1 MGKVLDNQC
10 PSCKAPIVF
19 NPKLG
24 LFKCDY
30 CGGEFT
36 ADQVRD
42 MEKAEKVLQE
52 EIKKNPRVTKD
63 DKYVTY
69 NCPDCGAQVI
79 ADENTAA
86 TFCVYCGNTSIIK
99 NRLTGKFAPSK
110 LIPFKFEKDD
120 AVQAFKGLRK
130 GRPFMPKLFNDE
142 KNIEKITG
150 VYIPFWLFEVSTGGA
165 IEASGTKVQ
174 TWTRGDTHY
183 TKTDYYELIREGSM
197 KFHRIP
203 VDGSTRFDNDIMN
216 TIEPFDYSKLVNY
229 NHAYLAGFLAEK
241 YDVEDSEAFAD
252 AEARAKESARRVFTN
267 DMVGFGAV
275 VEKSN
280 TIAATKDNVEYVLL
294 PVYMVNVKYK
304 DKYYLFAMNAES
316 GEFVGNIPL
325 DKGKVVLWTV
335 MIFAISAVIMFL
347 INYLI
352 YLGAD

>member
-1 MGKVLDNQC
+1 
-10 PSCKAPIVF
+10 
-19 NPKLG
+19 
-24 LFKCDY
+24 
-30 CGGEFT
+30 
-36 ADQVRD
+36 
-42 MEKAEKVLQE
+42 
-52 EIKKNPRVTKD
+52 
-63 DKYVTY
+63 
-69 NCPDCGAQVI
+69 
-79 ADENTAA
+79 
-86 TFCVYCGNTSIIK
+86 
-99 NRLTGKFAPSK
+99 
-110 LIPFKFEKDD
+110 
-120 AVQAFKGLRK
+120 
-130 GRPFMPKLFNDE
+130 
-142 KNIEKITG
+142 
-150 VYIPFWLFEVSTGGA
+150 
-165 IEASGTKVQ
+165 
-174 TWTRGDTHY
+174 
-183 TKTDYYELIREGSM
+183 M

-252 AEARAKESARRVFTN
+252 AEARAKESAKRVFIN

-325 DKGKVVLWTV
+325 DKGKVALWTV
-335 MIFAISAVIMFL
+335 MIFVISAVIMFL

-352 YLGAD
+352 YMGVD

>member
-42 MEKAEKVLQE
+42 MAKAEKQHQE
-52 EIKKNPRVTKD
+52 EIKKNPRVAKD

-110 LIPFKFEKDD
+110 LIPFKFEKED
-120 AVQAFKGLRK
+120 AVKAFKSLRK
-130 GRPFMPKLFNDE
+130 GRPFMPKFFNDE

-150 VYIPFWLFEVSTGGA
+150 VYIPFWLFEVSANGQ

-183 TKTDYYELIREGSM
+183 TKTDYYE
-197 KFHRIP
+197 
-203 VDGSTRFDNDIMN
+203 
-216 TIEPFDYSKLVNY
+216 
-229 NHAYLAGFLAEK
+229 
-241 YDVEDSEAFAD
+241 
-252 AEARAKESARRVFTN
+252 
-267 DMVGFGAV
+267 
-275 VEKSN
+275 
-280 TIAATKDNVEYVLL
+280 
-294 PVYMVNVKYK
+294 
-304 DKYYLFAMNAES
+304 
-316 GEFVGNIPL
+316 
-325 DKGKVVLWTV
+325 
-335 MIFAISAVIMFL
+335 
-347 INYLI
+347 
-352 YLGAD
+352 

>member
-42 MEKAEKVLQE
+42 MDKAEKQLQE
-52 EIKKNPRVTKD
+52 EIKKNPKVTKD
-63 DKYVTY
+63 GKYVTY

-110 LIPFKFEKDD
+110 LIPFKFEKED
-120 AVQAFKGLRK
+120 AIKAFKSLRK
-130 GRPFMPKLFNDE
+130 GRPFMPKFFNDE

-150 VYIPFWLFEVSTGGA
+150 VYIPFWLFEVSTNGQ
-165 IEASGTKVQ
+165 IDASGTKVQ
-174 TWTRGDTHY
+174 TWRVGDTHY
-183 TKTDYYELIREGSM
+183 TKTDYYDLVRAGKMS
-197 KFHRIP
+197 FHRIP

-216 TIEPFDYSKLVNY
+216 TIEPFDYEKLVDY

-241 YDVEDSEAFAD
+241 YDVEDGEAFTD
-252 AEARAKESARRVFTN
+252 AEARALESAKQVFVN
-267 DMVGFGAV
+267 DMTGFGAISV
-275 VEKSN
+275 KEN
-280 TIAATKDNVEYVLL
+280 TLKASKDGVEYVLL

-304 DKYYLFAMNAES
+304 DKFYLFAMNAES

-325 DKGKVVLWTV
+325 DKGKVVLWTILLFFGC
-335 MIFAISAVIMFL
+335 MIIML
-347 INYLI
+347 GINYLI
-352 YLGAD
+352 WMGAD